1 MNKVPVHPLACAP
14 LSSIVSQLNKGE
26 LFMSVRIIAGVLFL
40 AAISGCSDPKAASEN
55 NFRKAI
61 QEYLDKSYPKCYVT
75 TELPATIDWDISG
88 VKNKLQAL
96 AKVGLVVESEGQVE
110 RPGFGSNKKIVTAPS
125 FNLTEEGK
133 KYFKQNV
140 SETMGGKTLG
150 GFCIGKATVKEIGQF
165 SEPSEMFGQRI
176 SRVNYTYEVSDFP
189 EWAKSPEVVGAIKD
203 LKTDIEST
211 TTPIKKLDVLVMTNH
226 GWVHEKLFKQ

>member
-1 MNKVPVHPLACAP
+1 M
-14 LSSIVSQLNKGE
+14 
-26 LFMSVRIIAGVLFL
+26 FVRIIAGMFFL
-40 AAISGCSDPKAASEN
+40 ATISGCSDPKAASED

-61 QEYLDKSYPKCYVT
+61 QEYLDKSHPKCYVT
-75 TELPATIDWDISG
+75 TEFPVTIDWDISG
-88 VKNKLQAL
+88 VKPKLQAL

-110 RPGFGSNKKIVTAPS
+110 RPGFGNHKNIVTAP
-125 FNLTEEGK
+125 FFDLTEEGK

-140 SETMGGKTLG
+140 SKTMGGKTLD

-176 SRVNYTYEVSDFP
+176 TRVNYTYEVSDFP
-189 EWAKSPEVVGAIKD
+189 EWAKSPEVIEAIKE
-203 LKTDIEST
+203 LKTDIASS
-211 TTPIKKLDVLVMTNH
+211 TTPIKKLDVLVMTNN